1 MLNIYIYIIDMVNK
15 NMKHRLSKYDKIFMV
30 LMITSIVIISGTI
43 TYAFYQSSISGTVS
57 WTLARWSFTANNQT
71 DSFNIDLGA
80 GYPGKKDVYDLE
92 LSAVNSDL
100 DVYYEVFIVNKYE
113 QNGIAYSTLFWDDN
127 YTKRIGRCSNISPF
141 GGIYGIYGTISKGTI
156 EAVKL
161 YYNFSYENYESFIT
175 DRDQYTIQIK
185 AQQKTGYSGSIPMKL
200 FGSNYTY
207 ESIDSTSGYIKGE
220 C

>member
-1 MLNIYIYIIDMVNK
+1 MVNK
-15 NMKHRLSKYDKIFMV
+15 NMKHRLSKYDKIFMA

-43 TYAFYQSSISGTVS
+43 TYAFYQSSIKGTISG
-57 WTLARWSFTANNQT
+57 TLARWSFTANNQT

-80 GYPGKKDVYDLE
+80 GYPGKEEVYNLE

-113 QNGIAYSTLFWDDN
+113 QNGYVYSTLCLDN
-127 YTKRIGRCSNISPF
+127 DYTKRIGRCYNTLPYN
-141 GGIYGIYGTISKGTI
+141 GIYGIYGIIPKGISKVI
-156 EAVKL
+156 KI
-161 YYNFSYENYESFIT
+161 YYNFSYDGHGSFIT

-185 AQQKTGYSGSIPMKL
+185 AQQKMGYSRSIPMKL
-200 FGSNYTY
+200 FGISYTY
-207 ESIDSTSGYIKGE
+207 ESIDATSGYIKGE

>member
-1 MLNIYIYIIDMVNK
+1 
-15 NMKHRLSKYDKIFMV
+15 MKYRLSKYDKIFMV
-30 LMITSIVIISGTI
+30 MMITSIVIIGGTI
-43 TYAFYQSSISGTVS
+43 TYAFYQSSIKGTISGTI
-57 WTLARWSFTANNQT
+57 ARWSFTANNKT

-100 DVYYEVFIVNKYE
+100 DVYYEIFVKFDRPDYLV
-113 QNGIAYSTLFWDDN
+113 STLFFGDK
-127 YTKRIGRCSNISPF
+127 YVGRCINSTYP
-141 GGIYGIYGTISKGTI
+141 GIYGIYGIIPKGAIKTIKFNYYF
-156 EAVKL
+156 L
-161 YYNFSYENYESFIT
+161 YELPQSYH
-175 DRDQYTIQIK
+175 DRDHYTFQIK

-207 ESIDSTSGYIKGE
+207 ESIDATSGYIKGE

>member
-1 MLNIYIYIIDMVNK
+1 
-15 NMKHRLSKYDKIFMV
+15 MKHRFSKYDKIFIV

-43 TYAFYQSSISGTVS
+43 TYAFYQSNISGTIS
-57 WTLARWSFTANNQT
+57 GTIARWSFTANNQT

-80 GYPGKKDVYDLE
+80 GYPGKEEVYNLE

-100 DVYYEVFIVNKYE
+100 DVYYEVFVTAAFDSIC
-113 QNGIAYSTLFWDDN
+113 SSCLTPLFWDSTYSN
-127 YTKRIGRCSNISPF
+127 HIGRCTNNAAYPGS
-141 GGIYGIYGTISKGTI
+141 YGIYGVIPKGTTKI
-156 EAVKL
+156 VKL
-161 YYNFSYENYESFIT
+161 YYYFPYEKEEAFL

-207 ESIDSTSGYIKGE
+207 ESIDATSGYIKGE

>member
-1 MLNIYIYIIDMVNK
+1 MHIYIYIYIIDMVNK

-43 TYAFYQSSISGTVS
+43 TYAFYQSSIKGTISGTM
-57 WTLARWSFTANNQT
+57 ARWSFTANNQT

-80 GYPGKKDVYDLE
+80 GYPGKEDVYDLE
-92 LSAVNSDL
+92 LSAANSDL
-100 DVYYEVFIVNKYE
+100 DVYYEIFVTFDRPDDWVSTLILYNKYV
-113 QNGIAYSTLFWDDN
+113 
-127 YTKRIGRCSNISPF
+127 GRCINSTYP
-141 GGIYGIYGTISKGTI
+141 GIYGIYGIIPKGAIKTI
-156 EAVKL
+156 KL
-161 YYNFSYENYESFIT
+161 RYYFPYKYPQSYL
-175 DRDQYTIQIK
+175 DRDHYTIQIK

-207 ESIDSTSGYIKGE
+207 ESIDATSGYIKGE